1 MTEPAP
7 IGGIALYVAQNYST
21 HTIPVPLS
29 FGLAGDARSSLFA
42 SSAFRRLM

>member
-1 MTEPAP
+1 MAEPAP

-29 FGLAGDARSSLFA
+29 FGLAGDARLSLFPSSSL
-42 SSAFRRLM
+42 RRLM